1 MTEQEQMN
9 ELIDKVY
16 QWGIDRKIIGNG
28 KLETQ
33 WLKLLSE
40 FGEMCDTLAKGGDP
54 IDDIGDQ
61 LVVLIMMAGI
71 VGRID
76 HAKRAIFSPFSPE
89 EAAEEES
96 ETLCALMCKTY
107 STTLDS
113 NLNLFRVYHLAT
125 GTLSGIASH
134 SGHTLKECLSHAWNE
149 IKDRKGYLNEQGLF
163 IKE

>member
-1 MTEQEQMN
+1 MTEQDKMN
-9 ELIDKVY
+9 GLIDKVH
-16 QWGIDRKIIGNG
+16 QWGVDRKIIGNG

-71 VGRID
+71 SQKVEMVKQLMPYAPPRWRSTIN
-76 HAKRAIFSPFSPE
+76 AVRR
-89 EAAEEES
+89 
-96 ETLCALMCKTY
+96 LCIGYEWLLFGF
-107 STTLDS
+107 LDS
-113 NLNLFRVYHLAT
+113 AVAACLGALRAVASNHNL
-125 GTLSGIASH
+125 TL
-134 SGHTLKECLSHAWNE
+134 LQCLQHAYDE
-149 IKDRKGYLNEQGLF
+149 IKDRKGYLNEQGVF

>member
-16 QWGIDRKIIGNG
+16 QWGVDRKIIGNG

-61 LVVLIMMAGI
+61 LVVLIMMVGI
-71 VGRID
+71 KGKVDSIKDVMSYGLVGERDKIS
-76 HAKRAIFSPFSPE
+76 AV
-89 EAAEEES
+89 
-96 ETLCALMCKTY
+96 
-107 STTLDS
+107 
-113 NLNLFRVYHLAT
+113 LNLFGAYGVLPYQFHRGALGACRKELYVIANNHGL
-125 GTLSGIASH
+125 TLYQCLEH
-134 SGHTLKECLSHAWNE
+134 SYNQ
-149 IKDRKGYLNEQGLF
+149 IKDRKGYLNEQGVF

>member
-16 QWGIDRKIIGNG
+16 QWGVDRKIIGNG

-71 VGRID
+71 DNGVEDFKELMPHGMVGEWQNINSVQNLCNEYEWLLSD
-76 HAKRAIFSPFSPE
+76 YCNSAV
-89 EAAEEES
+89 ES
-96 ETLCALMCKTY
+96 CLEDLCI
-107 STTLDS
+107 
-113 NLNLFRVYHLAT
+113 
-125 GTLSGIASH
+125 IAGNH
-134 SGHTLKECLSHAWNE
+134 NHTLYQCLEHAYNQ
-149 IKDRKGYLNEQGLF
+149 IKDRKCYLNKQGVF

>member
-1 MTEQEQMN
+1 MTAPEQMD
-9 ELIDKVY
+9 ELIDKVH
-16 QWGIDRKIIGNG
+16 QWGVDRKIIGNG

-71 VGRID
+71 SKKLEMVKQLMPYGID
-76 HAKRAIFSPFSPE
+76 RGWGTINAVRR
-89 EAAEEES
+89 
-96 ETLCALMCKTY
+96 LCIGYEWLLFGF
-107 STTLDS
+107 LDS
-113 NLNLFRVYHLAT
+113 AIDYCLGALRAVASNHNL
-125 GTLSGIASH
+125 TLLQCLEH
-134 SGHTLKECLSHAWNE
+134 SYNQ
-149 IKDRKGYLNEQGLF
+149 IKDRKGYLNEQGVF

>member
-1 MTEQEQMN
+1 MPGQEQMN
-9 ELIDKVY
+9 DLIDKVH
-16 QWGIDRKIIGNG
+16 QWGVDRKIIGNG

-71 VGRID
+71 ADDDVAMG
-76 HAKRAIFSPFSPE
+76 
-89 EAAEEES
+89 
-96 ETLCALMCKTY
+96 ALA
-107 STTLDS
+107 
-113 NLNLFRVYHLAT
+113 AT
-125 GTLSGIASH
+125 GNDRQQRYFSEAIQGLCESYSCLLRYFTR
-134 SGHTLKECLSHAWNE
+134 TMVKECVAHLKDVAAFQRLTLLQCLEHSYSQ
-149 IKDRKGYLNEQGLF
+149 IKDRKGYLNEQGVF

>member
-9 ELIDKVY
+9 DLIDKVH

-71 VGRID
+71 DGRVDIIKD
-76 HAKRAIFSPFSPE
+76 RMPQFIHANDAY
-89 EAAEEES
+89 EES
-96 ETLCALMCKTY
+96 VKSLGSCYLNCVGNLWIAPAVASLIHLKKTAANH
-107 STTLDS
+107 
-113 NLNLFRVYHLAT
+113 NLNLLQ
-125 GTLSGIASH
+125 
-134 SGHTLKECLSHAWNE
+134 CLQHAYDE
-149 IKDRKGYLNEQGLF
+149 IKDRKGYLNEHGVF

>member
-9 ELIDKVY
+9 ELIDKVH
-16 QWGIDRKIIGNG
+16 QWGVDRKIIGNG

-71 VGRID
+71 AGIVDDVKKLGIPSGMGGWGSMMSVSGLNFEYGRIMRD
-76 HAKRAIFSPFSPE
+76 FSKCTFAICFVELDNIAVNHKLTYQQCLEHA
-89 EAAEEES
+89 
-96 ETLCALMCKTY
+96 Y
-107 STTLDS
+107 
-113 NLNLFRVYHLAT
+113 NQ
-125 GTLSGIASH
+125 
-134 SGHTLKECLSHAWNE
+134 
-149 IKDRKGYLNEQGLF
+149 IKDRKGYLNEQGVF

>member
-9 ELIDKVY
+9 DLIEKVH
-16 QWGIDRKIIGNG
+16 QWGVDRKIIGNG

-71 VGRID
+71 AGMLSEFVSAARELGADERATDKHSVYLICGRVRYMAGGVSEVAMKCLLEPLASIANNHSLTLHQCLE
-76 HAKRAIFSPFSPE
+76 HA
-89 EAAEEES
+89 
-96 ETLCALMCKTY
+96 Y
-107 STTLDS
+107 SQ
-113 NLNLFRVYHLAT
+113 
-125 GTLSGIASH
+125 
-134 SGHTLKECLSHAWNE
+134 
-149 IKDRKGYLNEQGLF
+149 IKDRKGYLNELGVF

>member
-9 ELIDKVY
+9 DLIDKVH
-16 QWGIDRKIIGNG
+16 QWGVDRKIIGNG

-71 VGRID
+71 SQKVEIVKQLIPHKFSRGWSTIGAVRNLCNDYEWLLSDFCNSAIETCLENLRI
-76 HAKRAIFSPFSPE
+76 I
-89 EAAEEES
+89 AA
-96 ETLCALMCKTY
+96 
-107 STTLDS
+107 
-113 NLNLFRVYHLAT
+113 NHN
-125 GTLSGIASH
+125 
-134 SGHTLKECLSHAWNE
+134 HTLYQCLEHAYNQ
-149 IKDRKGYLNEQGLF
+149 IKDRKGYLNEQGVF
-163 IKE
+163 VKE

>member
-9 ELIDKVY
+9 DLIDKVH

-71 VGRID
+71 SQKVEMVKQLMPYEFAKGRSTIG
-76 HAKRAIFSPFSPE
+76 AVRR
-89 EAAEEES
+89 
-96 ETLCALMCKTY
+96 LCNRYEWLLPDFCAVA
-107 STTLDS
+107 LDS
-113 NLNLFRVYHLAT
+113 CLGDLRTVASNHDL
-125 GTLSGIASH
+125 TLQQCLEH
-134 SGHTLKECLSHAWNE
+134 SYNQ
-149 IKDRKGYLNEQGLF
+149 IKDRKGYLNEQGVF

>member
-9 ELIDKVY
+9 ELIDKVH
-16 QWGIDRKIIGNG
+16 QWGVDRKIIGNG

-71 VGRID
+71 AGIVED
-76 HAKRAIFSPFSPE
+76 VKRLAIPSG
-89 EAAEEES
+89 
-96 ETLCALMCKTY
+96 MGGW
-107 STTLDS
+107 DS
-113 NLNLFRVYHLAT
+113 IMSVRSLNLDYWRIMRD
-125 GTLSGIASH
+125 LSKDTFAICFVELDNIAVNHKLTYQQCLEH
-134 SGHTLKECLSHAWNE
+134 SYNQ
-149 IKDRKGYLNEQGLF
+149 IKDRKGYLNEQGVF
-163 IKE
+163 IKESA

>member
-9 ELIDKVY
+9 DLIDKVY
-16 QWGIDRKIIGNG
+16 QWGVDRKIIGNG

-71 VGRID
+71 
-76 HAKRAIFSPFSPE
+76 AKKRGSILAASKEFAPE
-89 EAAEEES
+89 ARGDIPLVS
-96 ETLCALMCKTY
+96 QMCINYIVLRYYGNHVSCGYKPAM
-107 STTLDS
+107 S
-113 NLNLFRVYHLAT
+113 VLA
-125 GTLSGIASH
+125 GIAANH
-134 SGHTLKECLSHAWNE
+134 NHTLYQCLEHAYNQ
-149 IKDRKGYLNEQGLF
+149 IKDRKGYPNEQGVF